1 MDLKQIAPSDLVTR
15 YKNGAF
21 PADGLVL
28 MFTLFLLLVGLLNY
42 SCLGHP
48 STWISIDCGILIILT
63 MLIGKE
69 THDSDKVYS
78 WGHFLWPVITL
89 AFLYSQ
95 CAAWDNLVF
104 KNTFDPVLI
113 RYDISLFGVNLN
125 KYMAPAVNNIWIDE
139 IMHAFYFSYYLI
151 LFLPAVWLRQQ
162 RIPQAFEIVF
172 SLVLMLYVHFLF
184 FMVFPSDG
192 PIPERSHIFG
202 RGIVF
207 IPLMNFIYQASEQ
220 GGGGAFPSTHVS
232 AAVLVFLYTF
242 RYAPKLRL
250 PVGLSCA
257 GVILAT
263 VYCSYHYAIDSV
275 AGMATGTLFF
285 FIGQYV
291 YARLRHP
298 VVTAPLIVQQN
309 V

>member
-1 MDLKQIAPSDLVTR
+1 
-15 YKNGAF
+15 
-21 PADGLVL
+21 
-28 MFTLFLLLVGLLNY
+28 
-42 SCLGHP
+42 
-48 STWISIDCGILIILT
+48 
-63 MLIGKE
+63 
-69 THDSDKVYS
+69 
-78 WGHFLWPVITL
+78 
-89 AFLYSQ
+89 
-95 CAAWDNLVF
+95 
-104 KNTFDPVLI
+104 
-113 RYDISLFGVNLN
+113 
-125 KYMAPAVNNIWIDE
+125 MAPAVNNIWIDE

-275 AGMATGTLFF
+275 AGWQPERCFSLLVSMFMPACGIRWSQRPHRSAKCINKYILWEFLMKHTLFGIRWIILLF
-285 FIGQYV
+285 SFSVFTYAGQR
-291 YARLRHP
+291 AMQIDDL
-298 VVTAPLIVQQN
+298 
-309 V
+309 